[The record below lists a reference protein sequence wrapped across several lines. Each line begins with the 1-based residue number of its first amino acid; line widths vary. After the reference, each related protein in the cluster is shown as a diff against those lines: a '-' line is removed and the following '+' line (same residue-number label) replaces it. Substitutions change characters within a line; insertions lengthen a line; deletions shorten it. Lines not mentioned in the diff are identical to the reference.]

1 MFVFIVK
8 IIDIVS
14 RIADTDLNTT
24 EEKRQHRF
32 LIYMGIL
39 MSVGGMFWG
48 SICIY
53 IDFPFQATLPLGYP
67 ILTALNYFYLYLTK
81 DFKTSQSIQISI
93 SLFLPFFFQL
103 SLGGFVAS
111 GGVVFWSITALLGAF
126 TFKERNTTIMWFVTY
141 LVLVILS
148 GLVDEYIRSI
158 HIVDVPISVSILYFT
173 INIVAVST
181 VIFGL
186 FYYFIGS
193 ERKYRTSLEQN
204 LENLKNAQNQLVE
217 SEKMSALGSLVAG
230 VAHEV
235 NTPLGISI
243 TAASIFKNE
252 IEALKSAVEENSLS
266 KSKLNNFID
275 NVIKTDE
282 LLINNLNRAAKLI
295 KNFKKIS
302 VDQSRDDLRK
312 FELNSYIREVI
323 STIHNEIKHNNV
335 SLDLDLQTQPIF
347 MNTYPG
353 AIAQII
359 INLIQNSLLHG
370 FEAKEKGHIR
380 LITKESN
387 ENVIIICEDD
397 GIGVHKDVLHK
408 IFEPFIT
415 TKRNKGGTGLGL
427 NISYNLVTQH
437 LKGSIKLDTTY
448 QEGARFVMTMPKN
461 N

>member
-1 MFVFIVK
+1 
-8 IIDIVS
+8 
-14 RIADTDLNTT
+14 
-24 EEKRQHRF
+24 
-32 LIYMGIL
+32 
-39 MSVGGMFWG
+39 
-48 SICIY
+48 
-53 IDFPFQATLPLGYP
+53 
-67 ILTALNYFYLYLTK
+67 
-81 DFKTSQSIQISI
+81 
-93 SLFLPFFFQL
+93 
-103 SLGGFVAS
+103 
-111 GGVVFWSITALLGAF
+111 
-126 TFKERNTTIMWFVTY
+126 MWFVTF

-335 SLDLDLQTQPIF
+335 SLDLDLQAQPIF

-397 GIGVHKDVLHK
+397 GRGVHKDVLHK